1 MNQEKISLIS
11 TLVNFLLAL
20 AKLIIGL
27 LTNSVALIADAIH
40 SGMDIF
46 SSLVTFLGIKAAK
59 KPVDEKHPY
68 GYYRA
73 ESLAGLTVAV
83 LLGFSGAWIIYEGSS
98 RFLEMEPVIFSLW
111 AIGLMAATI
120 IINEVMARLKFHYGR
135 KHESLSL
142 VADAEHSRA
151 DVISS
156 VGVLIGLVAV
166 RYFIYADALIA
177 LLIGLYILK
186 ETFSIGKE
194 ITDSLL
200 DVANPELEK
209 KIRGTVTAQRI
220 ELADLKT
227 RKIGGANFA
236 ELKIKL
242 DPRLKLDKA
251 SYLAKSLKNQ
261 LLDNF
266 PQLKY
271 VVISVESHEIKEET
285 IMGQFGQRTGFRKGF
300 EIIGPEKIGQRIIIP
315 LENNEISQHF
325 GAAEYL
331 LIDQDKDGS
340 ILRKEKIKNPY
351 FNKETGHGFKF
362 VKSISADKV
371 MAREIGPN
379 AQNNFEA
386 YGIKMEI
393 IGPEK
398 KLKDVLQGLSSS
410 LIFKK

>member
-11 TLVNFLLAL
+11 TLVNFLLTL

-27 LTNSVALIADAIH
+27 LVNSVALIADAIH

-46 SSLVTFLGIKAAK
+46 SSLVTFLGIKAAR

-68 GYYRA
+68 GYYQA
-73 ESLAGLTVAV
+73 ESLAGLVVAI
-83 LLGFSGAWIIYEGSS
+83 LLGISGVWIIYEGAN
-98 RFLEMEPVIFSLW
+98 RFREMEPVVFSLW
-111 AIGLMAATI
+111 AIGLTAVTI

-166 RYFIYADALIA
+166 RYFVYADALIA
-177 LLIGLYILK
+177 LLIGLYILR
-186 ETFSIGKE
+186 EAFSIGKE

-200 DVANPELEK
+200 DVANPELEV
-209 KIRGTVTAQRI
+209 KIKEIVSAQKV
-220 ELADLKT
+220 EMADLKT

-242 DPRLKLDKA
+242 DPRLKLDRV
-251 SYLAKSLKNQ
+251 SELAKSLKNQ
-261 LLDNF
+261 LLDRI
-266 PQLKY
+266 PKLKY
-271 VVISVESHEIKEET
+271 VVVSVESHEIKEGT
-285 IMGQFGQRTGFRKGF
+285 VIGQFGQRAGFHKGF
-300 EIIGPEKIGQRIIIP
+300 ELIGPKKLGQRTIIP

-325 GAAEYL
+325 GAKEYL
-331 LIDQDKDGS
+331 VIDQKKDGS
-340 ILRKEKIKNPY
+340 ILKKEKVKNPY
-351 FNKETGHGFKF
+351 FAQETGHGFKF

-371 MAREIGPN
+371 IARQIGPN
-379 AQNNFEA
+379 VQRNFET
-386 YGIKMEI
+386 YNIKFKLV
-393 IGPEK
+393 GPEK
-398 KLKDVLQGLSSS
+398 KLKDILEELTQ
-410 LIFKK
+410 

>member
-11 TLVNFLLAL
+11 TLVNFLLTG
-20 AKLIIGL
+20 AKLVIGL
-27 LTNSVALIADAIH
+27 SINSVALIADAIH

-68 GYYRA
+68 GYYRT
-73 ESLAGLTVAV
+73 ESLAGLVVAI
-83 LLGFSGAWIIYEGSS
+83 LLGLSGVWIIYEGAN
-98 RFLEMEPVIFSLW
+98 RFLEMEPVVFSLW
-111 AIGLMAATI
+111 AIGLMVATI

-156 VGVLIGLVAV
+156 VGVLVSLVAV
-166 RYFIYADALIA
+166 RYFVYADAFIA

-186 ETFSIGKE
+186 ETFGIGKE

-200 DVANPELEK
+200 DVANPELEV
-209 KIRGTVTAQRI
+209 KIKEIVSAQKV
-220 ELADLKT
+220 EMADLKT

-242 DPRLKLDKA
+242 DPKLKLDRA
-251 SYLAKSLKNQ
+251 SELAKSLKNQ
-261 LLDNF
+261 LLDKL

-271 VVISVESHEIKEET
+271 VVISVESHEIKEGT
-285 IMGQFGQRTGFRKGF
+285 IVRPFGQRAGFRKGF
-300 EIIGPEKIGQRIIIP
+300 ELIGPKKSGQRTIIP
-315 LENNEISQHF
+315 LADNEISQHL
-325 GAAEYL
+325 GAADYL
-331 LIDQDKDGS
+331 VIDRAQDGS
-340 ILRKEKIKNPY
+340 ILKKEKVKNPY
-351 FNKETGHGFKF
+351 FTEETGHGFKF

-379 AQNNFEA
+379 AQRNFEA
-386 YGIKMEI
+386 YNIELEL

-398 KLKDVLQGLSSS
+398 KLEDILKELT
-410 LIFKK
+410 

>member
-1 MNQEKISLIS
+1 
-11 TLVNFLLAL
+11 
-20 AKLIIGL
+20 
-27 LTNSVALIADAIH
+27 
-40 SGMDIF
+40 
-46 SSLVTFLGIKAAK
+46 
-59 KPVDEKHPY
+59 
-68 GYYRA
+68 
-73 ESLAGLTVAV
+73 
-83 LLGFSGAWIIYEGSS
+83 
-98 RFLEMEPVIFSLW
+98 
-111 AIGLMAATI
+111 
-120 IINEVMARLKFHYGR
+120 
-135 KHESLSL
+135 
-142 VADAEHSRA
+142 
-151 DVISS
+151 
-156 VGVLIGLVAV
+156 VAV

-209 KIRGTVTAQRI
+209 KIRSMVTAQRI

-242 DPRLKLDKA
+242 DPRIKLDKA

-271 VVISVESHEIKEET
+271 VVISVESHEIKEGT

-300 EIIGPEKIGQRIIIP
+300 EIIGPKKIGQRIIIP

-331 LIDQDKDGS
+331 VIDQDKDGS
-340 ILRKEKIKNPY
+340 ILRKEKVKNPY

-362 VKSISADKV
+362 VKSILADKV
-371 MAREIGPN
+371 MAREIGLN
-379 AQNNFEA
+379 AQRNFEA

-393 IGPEK
+393 ISPGK
-398 KLKDVLQGLSSS
+398 KLKDVLQGQS
-410 LIFKK
+410 LV